1 MEPTT
6 FDWKTLTDLSHL
18 NLTDYALLSILI
30 FSTLISLVRGFLR
43 EAISLATWVLA
54 FWISLTFGH
63 WLSTYLERW
72 IHHPMLRKVSAI
84 LILLI
89 GTILMGMCVA
99 HAVECLIKKGKLSTL
114 DRLLGVCF
122 GAIRGVL
129 IIGLLLFLGHLLT
142 LDQTQWWKTSQY
154 IPLFKT
160 PVEWIKTTVPSQIQE
175 LYSLVIPKDESMVQ
189 VAQHTTAFES

>member
-1 MEPTT
+1 
-6 FDWKTLTDLSHL
+6 
-18 NLTDYALLSILI
+18 
-30 FSTLISLVRGFLR
+30 
-43 EAISLATWVLA
+43 
-54 FWISLTFGH
+54 
-63 WLSTYLERW
+63 
-72 IHHPMLRKVSAI
+72 
-84 LILLI
+84 
-89 GTILMGMCVA
+89 
-99 HAVECLIKKGKLSTL
+99 
-114 DRLLGVCF
+114 VCF

-175 LYSLVIPKDESMVQ
+175 LYTLVLPKDESMVQ